1 MASIVSLTLQK
12 AKALCASNYPCPPGY
27 RVPTGWMLSVGGVP
41 VPPVPLGVARQMAI
55 TNHYYFELTPEQ
67 RRNPKWHSDYSP
79 TWDAFFINRRESA
92 LARHEED
99 GPPCSN
105 FNEASRRLWWRG
117 QTLQSVMA
125 YRGPRLHYP
134 QSQLTRAHPPRFDYR
149 DPDASDDDV
158 GDYDDY
164 SGDVYRARH
173 NYD

>member
-1 MASIVSLTLQK
+1 MASIVSLTPQE
-12 AKALCASNYPCPPGY
+12 AEALCASNYPCPPGY

-67 RRNPKWHSDYSP
+67 RRNPQWHPDYSP

-99 GPPCSN
+99 GPPRSN
-105 FNEASRRLWWRG
+105 FNEAGRRLWWHG

-125 YRGPRLHYP
+125 YRGPRLRYP
-134 QSQLTRAHPPRFDYR
+134 QSQPTRAHQSRFDYR
-149 DPDASDDDV
+149 DPDASDDDT
-158 GDYDDY
+158 GEYDDY

-173 NYD
+173 DYD